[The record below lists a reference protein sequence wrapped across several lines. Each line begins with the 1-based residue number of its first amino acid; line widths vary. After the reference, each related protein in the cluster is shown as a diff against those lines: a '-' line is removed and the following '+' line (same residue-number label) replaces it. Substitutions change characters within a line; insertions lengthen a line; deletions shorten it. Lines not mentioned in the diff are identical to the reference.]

1 MRTLFINCDTGS
13 RVTNT
18 RLAEQQQASH
28 CCSSMLFPQP
38 A

>member
-1 MRTLFINCDTGS
+1 MRTFFINRGTDPWMA
-13 RVTNT
+13 NA

>member
-13 RVTNT
+13 RMANA
-18 RLAEQQQASH
+18 RLAEQQQASY
-28 CCSSMLFPQP
+28 CCFSMLFPQP

>member
-1 MRTLFINCDTGS
+1 MRTFFINRGTGP
-13 RVTNT
+13 RMANA
-18 RLAEQQQASH
+18 RLAEQQQASY